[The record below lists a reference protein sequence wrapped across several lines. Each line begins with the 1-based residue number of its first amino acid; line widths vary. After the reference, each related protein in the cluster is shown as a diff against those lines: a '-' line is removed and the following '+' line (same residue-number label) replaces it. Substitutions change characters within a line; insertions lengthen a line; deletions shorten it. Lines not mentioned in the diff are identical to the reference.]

1 MRSSTICKIL
11 NADMDNTLQE
21 RLKPLR
27 DRIDSIDEQI
37 LELLNQRANTALEV
51 GKVKEGFDVDGPI
64 LKPEREAMV
73 IRRLQA
79 LNKGPFTAQA
89 VDAVWSQI
97 ISTCRGL
104 ESALTVAFLGPQ
116 GSFSEQAALE
126 HFGHAIVRLR
136 CDSFDEVFRA
146 VEAGQADVGMV
157 PVENSTEGAVNR
169 TLDLLLNSHLKVLG
183 ERSIKIHHNL
193 LSKSGTLDGVTRVMA
208 HPQALAQCQSW
219 LTQHVPG
226 LARDAASS
234 NGEAARI
241 ASLDPTV
248 AAIAGDTAAQAWE
261 LEVVAAGIQDD
272 PQNRTRFL
280 AVGAIETLPTGSD
293 KTSIILAVPNRA
305 GAVYDMLAPLASN
318 GVSMTRLES
327 RPARTGQ
334 WEYYFY
340 VDLLGHRNEPAV
352 AQALADLK
360 NQVAFFKVLGSY
372 PRQ

>member
-1 MRSSTICKIL
+1 
-11 NADMDNTLQE
+11 MDNSLQA
-21 RLKPLR
+21 RLLPLR
-27 DRIDSIDEQI
+27 HQIDTLDEQI
-37 LELLNQRANTALEV
+37 LGLLNQRAMAAQEV
-51 GKVKEGFDVDGPI
+51 GKIKQDFDLDGPI
-64 LKPEREAMV
+64 IKPEREAMV

-79 LNKGPFTAQA
+79 LNKGPFTEQA
-89 VDAVWSQI
+89 IDAVWTQI

-104 ESALTVAFLGPQ
+104 ESVLTVAYLGPQ

-126 HFGHAIVRLR
+126 HFGHAVNRLR

-169 TLDLLLNSHLKVLG
+169 TLDLLLNSPLKVLG

-193 LSKSGTLDGVTRVMA
+193 MSRSGSLEGVTRIMA
-208 HPQALAQCQSW
+208 HPQALAQCQAW
-219 LTQHVPG
+219 LTQHYPKI
-226 LARDAASS
+226 ARDAASS

-241 ASLDPTV
+241 ASQDATV
-248 AAIAGDTAAQAWE
+248 AAIAGAGAAHAWD
-261 LEVVAAGIQDD
+261 LRIVASGIQDD

-280 AVGAIETLPTGSD
+280 AVGAIETLPSDKD

-305 GAVYDMLAPLASN
+305 GAVYDMLAPLAAN
-318 GVSMTRLES
+318 KVSMTRLES

-340 VDLLGHRNEPAV
+340 VDLQGHRNDPAV

-360 NQVAFFKVLGSY
+360 KQVAFFKVLGSY
-372 PRQ
+372 PSQ